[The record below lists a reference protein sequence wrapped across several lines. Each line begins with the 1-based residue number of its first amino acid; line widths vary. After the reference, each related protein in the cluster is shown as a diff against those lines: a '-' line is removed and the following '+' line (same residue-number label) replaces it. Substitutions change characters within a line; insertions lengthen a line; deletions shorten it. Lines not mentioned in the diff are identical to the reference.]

1 MEEMAWT
8 RHLMISYSYW
18 HPSTPLCRAAKLLT
32 VSWPLKH
39 MLRKGV
45 HLSLMRSSIPS
56 PMLNRAMSWQ
66 SLLTCIVTP
75 PKCLVVHAA
84 FHYNPATF
92 LPFPSIPFP
101 YRSDLVSNTD
111 TSQSQIINF
120 SKIMSVRWIYE
131 VKRTVV
137 FSSFWPYGDSQ
148 RHHGKCRTVMTDII
162 TNTAVVVVVVNPV
175 CQI

>member
-45 HLSLMRSSIPS
+45 HLSLMRSSI